1 MKAILVIGLLT
12 ISSVSM
18 GQVDTRLLTSDL
30 MRVDEYIKRNDNTS
44 SYTLP
49 KNYKGSPYF
58 NDDFVLGNIYRGDT
72 LISKDIPL
80 RYNIFSNEIEVKE
93 TLEQPHEEA
102 KPLTKSSEIYVKI
115 NEVLIVLVPLNGK
128 DEDGSYF
135 QVLHE
140 GKKVDLLKRVEIKY
154 TAPKKAKTS
163 ITRDLKGVFANKD
176 TYFLQTK
183 NGKMYELPKAKKK
196 KFMVFGNKKEALE
209 QYAKENR
216 LNINKEHDLKRLIL
230 HFDNL

>member
-1 MKAILVIGLLT
+1 MKTLIVTALLAI
-12 ISSVSM
+12 SFVSM

-58 NDDFVLGNIYRGDT
+58 NDEFVLGNIYRGDT
-72 LISKDIPL
+72 LISADIPL

-93 TLEQPHEEA
+93 SLDQANEEA

-115 NEVLIVLVPLNGK
+115 NEVVIVLVPLNGV

-135 QVLHE
+135 QVLFE
-140 GKKVDLLKRVEIKY
+140 GKKVDLLKQVEIKY
-154 TAPKKAKTS
+154 TPPKKAKTT
-163 ITRDLKGVFANKD
+163 ITKDLKGIFFNKN
-176 TYFLQTK
+176 TYYLQTK
-183 NGKMYELPKAKKK
+183 SGKMYMMPKAKKK
-196 KFMVFGNKKEALE
+196 KFLVFGKNKDTLE
-209 QYAKENR
+209 QFAKKNR
-216 LNINKEHDLKRLIL
+216 LNINKENDLRRLIL